1 MPCATLQVNYS
12 SSCYYNTACL
22 ADPGRVAQWYNVK
35 PWIWQCC
42 SEGEWGRG
50 SGSAAAREIADI
62 PESGLPQRQSMVPT
76 PPRLQWPTGRSPT
89 LAHCAP
95 ARLISSTSASSA
107 LVRGGGA
114 QAVRFTARADAPLR
128 PLPASV
134 EAFQVPMLNSTD
146 AINTRYGG
154 ATPATT
160 RVYASDGSDDPWQGA
175 TVRAP
180 LGPDYPMSTAV
191 CDGCSHCKDL
201 GAPAIGDSAAIVAQR
216 AAIRAAVVG
225 WLGVPESTQT
235 ATPSPSPTPAAG
247 SPASGRHLTPHA
259 ADALMG
265 VGALLTLVALG
276 QGGLAAWMALR
287 GAPAADYAALSSVDA
302 RAAAV
307 VRTGK
312 GLKGP
317 PVALKAWQ
325 WAALA
330 AGAGVP
336 GVVLLIVG
344 GVA

>member
-1 MPCATLQVNYS
+1 
-12 SSCYYNTACL
+12 
-22 ADPGRVAQWYNVK
+22 
-35 PWIWQCC
+35 
-42 SEGEWGRG
+42 
-50 SGSAAAREIADI
+50 
-62 PESGLPQRQSMVPT
+62 
-76 PPRLQWPTGRSPT
+76 
-89 LAHCAP
+89 
-95 ARLISSTSASSA
+95 
-107 LVRGGGA
+107 
-114 QAVRFTARADAPLR
+114 
-128 PLPASV
+128 
-134 EAFQVPMLNSTD
+134 MLNSTD
-146 AINTRYGG
+146 AINARYGG
-154 ATPATT
+154 ATPAAT

-201 GAPAIGDSAAIVAQR
+201 GTPARGDSAAIVAQR
-216 AAIRAAVVG
+216 AAIRASVVG
-225 WLGVPESTQT
+225 WLGVPVSTQT
-235 ATPSPSPTPAAG
+235 ATPSPSPSALPPTPAAT
-247 SPASGRHLTPHA
+247 SGRHLTPHA

-265 VGALLTLVALG
+265 VGALLTLVGLG
-276 QGGLAAWMALR
+276 LGGLAAWLALR

-302 RAAAV
+302 RGAAAAV